1 MRKNRTNEI
10 IKLVKKIYEGTSSI
24 QDKIRVLINTRSSE
38 KSKLIQNACN
48 KYLDKLY
55 NQKYIMLGATV

>member
-1 MRKNRTNEI
+1 MKKNRTNEI

-24 QDKIRVLINTRSSE
+24 QDKIRILINTRSSE

-55 NQKYIMLGATV
+55 NQKYIMLGASV

>member
-1 MRKNRTNEI
+1 MRKNRTKEI
-10 IKLVKKIYEGTSSI
+10 IKLVKKVYEGKSTI
-24 QDKIRVLINTRSSE
+24 QNKIIVLINTRSSE

-55 NQKYIMLGATV
+55 NQKYIMLGASV